1 MKKPLIIGIT
11 ASPRS
16 ALNHESFKSIL
27 NFTSDELELKA
38 LLQEMGHFKKRIS
51 NSDGALIS
59 AFFGAKHFDCDFLS
73 FNLRDIF
80 NLSNKNLNKFSRNKK
95 LLIENIKKADG
106 ILISTPVYF
115 GDCSSY
121 VYELFNLI
129 NEEDKECYNIF
140 NNKTVGILSSGAKR
154 NGGQETTNIF
164 TLFEFFR
171 LGANIIGNGPPTSQY
186 GGTIWAGDKGAMA
199 EDSLGI
205 ETAIGT
211 GKKMGEILNILNPS
225 NIEKLKKNSNN
236 NHLNLALILPGE
248 KLLFEKIKQEIKNFI
263 EKIFN
268 ATFEKN
274 RISLTLSY
282 IDIERENENIKRC
295 LGCNECPP
303 AKNNFDCIIDDKIR
317 NFREILLN
325 SDSILFI
332 NYLRKTKDIDTW
344 INFKV
349 FFERTRHLRHNNFE
363 LTNKPVGIITVT
375 DENYVSENNLSNVK
389 FITYFLRH
397 NTICIGPPAF
407 AFLNSSLDLTD
418 ISDKS
423 NELFYNSAKTMLSK
437 LFKLS
442 YMIKFADC
450 KNSKTP
456 LYIPYGFGK
465 FKNHQ

>member
-16 ALNHESFKSIL
+16 ALRHESIESIL

-59 AFFGAKHFDCDFLS
+59 AFFGAKHFDCNFLL

-80 NLSNKNLNKFSRNKK
+80 DLSKKNLNKFSRNKE

-129 NEEDKECYNIF
+129 NEKDEEYYNIF

-164 TLFEFFR
+164 TLFEFFS

-186 GGTIWAGDKGAMA
+186 GGTIWAGDKGSMA

-211 GKKMGEILNILNPS
+211 GKKMGEILNILNPY
-225 NIEKLKKNSNN
+225 NKKPNKKNTDN

-248 KLLFEKIKQEIKNFI
+248 KSLSEKIKQEINNFI

-268 ATFEKN
+268 STFEKK
-274 RISLTLSY
+274 RISLEISY
-282 IDIERENENIKRC
+282 IDIEKENENIKRC

-303 AKNNFDCIIDDKIR
+303 TKNNLYCIIDDKIR
-317 NFREILLN
+317 NIRDALLN
-325 SDSILFI
+325 SDSILFV
-332 NYLRKTKDIDTW
+332 NYLRGTKDIDTW

-363 LTNKPVGIITVT
+363 LTNKPAGIITVS
-375 DENYVSENNLSNVK
+375 DENYMPENNLSNVK

-397 NTICIGPPAF
+397 NTICVGPPAF
-407 AFLNSSLDLTD
+407 AFLSGPPDSPS
-418 ISDKS
+418 ISEKS
-423 NELFYNSAKTMLSK
+423 NERFYNSAKTMLSN

-442 YMIKFADC
+442 HMIKSASDENP
-450 KNSKTP
+450 KSA